1 MAGPNKIL
9 EILNDMYKVIKG
21 KYPLIF
27 YHEDIIKSALVYK
40 ALYYI
45 EFGKLIHIVDVL
57 KEFNGDI
64 NLTDPGYSC
73 LTLAL
78 ERLFGKIKYIHL
90 NKAFHYAYGCFY
102 KKYKKGRGYC
112 YVLPENMTGHY
123 MKNSPLLGYIS
134 GLIWSIN
141 HSSQY

>member
-1 MAGPNKIL
+1 MAGLNKIL

-21 KYPLIF
+21 KYPFIF

-45 EFGKLIHIVDVL
+45 EFGELINVADVL

-73 LTLAL
+73 LTLTL
-78 ERLFGKIKYIHL
+78 ERWFGKIKYIHL
-90 NKAFHYAYGCFY
+90 NKAFHYAYGRFY
-102 KKYKKGRGYC
+102 KKIQER
-112 YVLPENMTGHY
+112 
-123 MKNSPLLGYIS
+123 SWILLCFTRKHDNTLSEKFSSLRLYIRS
-134 GLIWSIN
+134 FLE
-141 HSSQY
+141 Y

>member
-21 KYPLIF
+21 KYPFIF

-45 EFGKLIHIVDVL
+45 EFGKLINVADVL

-73 LTLAL
+73 LTLTL

-90 NKAFHYAYGCFY
+90 NKAFHYAYGRFY

-112 YVLPENMTGHY
+112 
-123 MKNSPLLGYIS
+123 LLCFTRKHDNTLSEKFSSLRLYIRS
-134 GLIWSIN
+134 FLEYYP
-141 HSSQY
+141 Q